1 MKKIALTILM
11 ITMTFFFVSLT
22 TPTIIYADEGD
33 LMPSWS
39 HSSGFYT
46 EGFYLT
52 ITPKPGTT
60 VYYTLDGSTPTEADF
75 IYTHPIL
82 IEEQY
87 IEADGSEIIITEN
100 TQTIDGPLSMIRT
113 SDKYWFTPQ
122 EDIFKATVIRM
133 IAIHN
138 ETEKQSDIITQT
150 YFVSPDMLTK
160 YTFPIMALTTDPMN
174 LYDYEK
180 GINIQGSHYDI
191 NGNDVDDNETATQV
205 DMTNNRTG
213 NYFQTGDDWERPV
226 YVQLFET
233 SGFLAMA
240 QNAGIR
246 IHGGLSRKYPIKSYR
261 LYARSEYDDK
271 NTFNYQFFKDKDIDE
286 FKKIILR
293 NGGQSY
299 QYTFMGEAFAQSLL
313 KPLDLDIQYSSPII
327 LFINGEYFGIRN
339 VRDRFDTDY
348 LKMHYGIDET
358 QSTILTGHAYLE
370 DGSRRGQAHY
380 QQLYNY
386 VTLRQINSLKSYQKI
401 ERWMDIDNY
410 IDYMIAELYM
420 GNVDWPQNN
429 ILYWRK
435 NTSYKPNAPYG
446 QDGRWRWM
454 INDLDASF
462 GISWGTINPDTNSF
476 ERLTGDSWKTGKLFT
491 NLLENDQFKA
501 KFIYRLIELTG
512 TIFEETNVTTQ
523 LDAMIDLYEPEMAE
537 HIARYG
543 YPTTYQAW
551 EIYTNRMKTF
561 AASRNEYLLSY
572 LESYLNLSEKHD
584 VSITFD
590 SAKGHIKVNGL
601 NDVSGFHEGSY
612 YDDIQVKIEA
622 VSKAGYHLEGFY
634 HNNQL
639 MTTEN
644 FMYIS
649 PQIALDI
656 EARFVLGDQ
665 PVVDQGIDM
674 LGGIITGS
682 ILTLINISALSVILI
697 KRQAKKTIHLS

>member
-1 MKKIALTILM
+1 MKKIALIILM

-22 TPTIIYADEGD
+22 PPTIIYADEED

-39 HSSGFYT
+39 NSSGFYT

-52 ITPKPGTT
+52 ITPQPGTT

-87 IEADGSEIIITEN
+87 IEADGSEIIITED
-100 TQTIDGPLSMIRT
+100 TQSIDGPLSMIRT

-122 EDIFKATVIRM
+122 EDMFKATVIKM

-150 YFVSPDMLTK
+150 YFVSPDMFSK
-160 YTFPIMALTTDPMN
+160 YTFPIMALTTDPLN
-174 LYDYEK
+174 LYDYET
-180 GINIQGSHYDI
+180 GLNISGANYKKS
-191 NGNDVDDNETATQV
+191 DDDTAS
-205 DMTNNRTG
+205 NRTG

-233 SGFLAMA
+233 NGFLAMS

-271 NTFNYQFFKDKDIDE
+271 NTFNYRFFKDKDIDE

-339 VRDRFDTDY
+339 IRDRYDTDY
-348 LKMHYGIDET
+348 LETHYGIDET

-386 VTLRQINSLKSYQKI
+386 VTLRNINSLKSYQKI

-491 NLLENDQFKA
+491 NLLENDLFKA
-501 KFIYRLIELTG
+501 KFIYRLIELTE
-512 TIFEETNVTTQ
+512 TIFEENNVTTQ

-590 SAKGHIKVNGL
+590 STKGSIKVNDMNDMSGL
-601 NDVSGFHEGSY
+601 HEGSY

-622 VSKAGYHLEGFY
+622 VPKAGYHLEGFY

-644 FMYIS
+644 FMYIL

-697 KRQAKKTIHLS
+697 KRQANKTIHLS

>member
-60 VYYTLDGSTPTEADF
+60 IYYTLDGSTPTEEDF
-75 IYTHPIL
+75 VYNQPIW
-82 IEEQY
+82 IDEQY
-87 IEADGSEIIITEN
+87 IEADGSDIIITED
-100 TQTIDGPLSMIRT
+100 TQSIEGPLSMIRT
-113 SDKYWFTPQ
+113 SDAYWFSPKN
-122 EDIFKATVIRM
+122 DIFKATVINV

-138 ETEKQSDIITQT
+138 ETQKQSDIITQT
-150 YFVSPDMLTK
+150 YFVSTDMMTK
-160 YTFPIMALTTDPMN
+160 YTFPIIAITTDPMN
-174 LYDYEK
+174 LYDYET

-191 NGNDVDDNETATQV
+191 NGNDENDNETATQV
-205 DMTNNRTG
+205 GITHNRTG

-233 SGFLAMA
+233 NGFLAMS
-240 QNAGIR
+240 QHAGIR
-246 IHGGLSRKYPIKSYR
+246 VHGGLSRKYPIKSYR

-339 VRDRFDTDY
+339 IRDRYDTDY
-348 LKMHYGIDET
+348 LKFHYGIDET

-386 VTLRQINSLKSYQKI
+386 VTLRDINSLKSYQKI

-491 NLLENDQFKA
+491 NLLENDLFKA
-501 KFIYRLIELTG
+501 QFIYRLIEL
-512 TIFEETNVTTQ
+512 
-523 LDAMIDLYEPEMAE
+523 
-537 HIARYG
+537 
-543 YPTTYQAW
+543 TTYQAW

-561 AASRNEYLLSY
+561 ATSRNEYLLSY
-572 LESYLNLSEKHD
+572 LESYLNLSDKHD

-590 SAKGHIKVNGL
+590 STKGHIKVNGM
-601 NDVSGFHEGSY
+601 NDMSGLHEGSY
-612 YDDIQVKIEA
+612 YDDIQVQIEA
-622 VSKAGYHLEGFY
+622 VPKSGYHLEGFY
-634 HNNQL
+634 YHNQL
-639 MTTEN
+639 MTADN

-649 PQIALDI
+649 PQIALDL

-665 PVVDQGIDM
+665 PVVDQSIDM

-682 ILTLINISALSVILI
+682 ILTLINITALSVILI
-697 KRQAKKTIHLS
+697 KRQAKKSINLS